1 VRGMGRGRGRDRGRR
16 YFELGWPATKRP
28 HLTAAAP
35 VAVSSEQSSDL
46 LERASLVLPLSLSSS
61 ASAPSYSAECCTCC
75 PAQSSATT
83 PAHGRASSR
92 SAQGRSGQGGAAPDL
107 GGAASARELLARSPR
122 HTRPPEQ
129 PLTATAHTL
138 RPPARRPRPVPP
150 VVARPLRPHLA
161 LPPAPG
167 SPALAVAPMGKAKSG
182 KKQDNSKAVRPSSLA
197 LSTSARIFISV
208 SSSSPSSSRSAGC
221 QSRQEGQAGV
231 QGGQDRHEADQ
242 QEEGQGAGQG
252 RGVGGGRLPPLARG
266 APPEVGRGAQGH
278 RCVLFSRT
286 FWKRAQKS

>member
-1 VRGMGRGRGRDRGRR
+1 MPLRT
-16 YFELGWPATKRP
+16 W
-28 HLTAAAP
+28 
-35 VAVSSEQSSDL
+35 AVQ
-46 LERASLVLPLSLSSS
+46 LPL
-61 ASAPSYSAECCTCC
+61 ASCS
-75 PAQSSATT
+75 
-83 PAHGRASSR
+83 
-92 SAQGRSGQGGAAPDL
+92 
-107 GGAASARELLARSPR
+107 LARSPR

-242 QEEGQGAGQG
+242 EEEGQGAGQG

-266 APPEVGRGAQGH
+266 APPKVGRGAQGH
-278 RCVLFSRT
+278 RCVLSLEPSGGARRRADAEPFLAEDIVEGPPSRRANAT
-286 FWKRAQKS
+286 LTASPVSDHLYLFGGEYYDGQRVELFADVRPFPLSLFARSSKR